1 MKDIKLKF
9 IDVLDSPK
17 KKRYFKLMRK
27 YMLEAFPGESAYI
40 KVMRK
45 ILRRKLFYPNEIFRL
60 LLALKNDHVI
70 GGAVYRY
77 WMDLKVGVL
86 EYLFVA
92 SKLRGQ
98 GIGTLLY
105 KKMREDLRRM
115 KSRGLFFS
123 VKGTKN
129 MDKCFKKN
137 GEPVYP
143 ETEQISRIRRYR
155 FYKKLGA
162 LPLKGVSYS
171 TPAYWR
177 LDFPYTNPLF
187 FYDPL
192 KRKRRI
198 RVSSNLVKK
207 VIKRIMKQYYEVE
220 LSHYRVRK
228 ILSSIR
234 GKELTVEDV
243 E

>member
-1 MKDIKLKF
+1 MNNVKLKF

-17 KKRYFKLMRK
+17 KKRYFNLMRK
-27 YMLEAFPGESAYI
+27 HMLEAFPGEGAYI

-60 LLALKNDHVI
+60 LLTLKNDHVI

-92 SKLRGQ
+92 SKLRDK

-123 VKGTKN
+123 VKGIKK
-129 MDKCFKKN
+129 MDKCFKKS

-143 ETEQISRIRRYR
+143 EAEQISRIRRYH

-162 LPLKGVSYS
+162 LPLKGVNYS
-171 TPAYWR
+171 TPAYWK
-177 LDFPYTNPLF
+177 LDFPYTDPLL

-207 VIKRIMKQYYEVE
+207 VIKRIMKQYYEVD
-220 LSHYRVRK
+220 LNHYRVRK
-228 ILSSIR
+228 ILNSIKT
-234 GKELTVEDV
+234 KELSVDL
-243 E
+243 